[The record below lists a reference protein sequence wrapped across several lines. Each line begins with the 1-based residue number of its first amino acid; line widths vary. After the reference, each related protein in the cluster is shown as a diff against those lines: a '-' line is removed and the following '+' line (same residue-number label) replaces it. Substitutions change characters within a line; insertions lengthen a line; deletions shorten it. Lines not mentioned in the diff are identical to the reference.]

1 MLKIFLLLFIFFN
14 LFAQDNGD
22 ESEKWD
28 IVRSNIY
35 FENDMYFNTDYD
47 YTAGIRLS
55 FLYNVKN
62 PGENIFDFSPLN
74 FGDANTYRSFA
85 IVHQMYTP
93 KNKYATM
100 LIPDD
105 RPYAGWTYLE
115 TGLHKSSRKHLRS
128 LNIKVGI
135 IGPYSGAEDL
145 QNFTHRV
152 IGYPRVYGWDNQLST
167 EVGVNLKYSH
177 KWRLMYKKNHI
188 FESSFVP
195 FGEIELGNVSTK
207 ATGGFSM
214 RIGYNIPKDFGV
226 SSIDIG
232 GEDGIPAYKEE
243 ILTKNKCWSF
253 SFNIHAATSLVAR
266 DIFLDGNT
274 FKESHSV
281 NKEEIIGYGGVGI
294 SIRYQRFIFD
304 FIQTYNTRKF
314 TSEDRGHDTG
324 SIVISWI
331 FN

>member
-1 MLKIFLLLFIFFN
+1 MLKIFLLVFIFFN
-14 LFAQDNGD
+14 LFAQENEDK
-22 ESEKWD
+22 SEKWD
-28 IVRSNIY
+28 IVRSNLY

-47 YTAGIRLS
+47 YTAGLRLS
-55 FLYNVKN
+55 FLYHVTN
-62 PGENIFDFSPLN
+62 PGENIFDFSPLD
-74 FGDANTYRSFA
+74 FGNASTYRSFA

-93 KNKYATM
+93 KNKLETR
-100 LIPDD
+100 LIPND
-105 RPYAGWTYLE
+105 RPYAGWTYVE
-115 TGLHKSSRKHLRS
+115 SGLHKSSKTHLRS
-128 LNIKVGI
+128 LNIKVGT
-135 IGPYSGAEDL
+135 IGPYSGAEYF
-145 QNFTHRV
+145 QNFAHKV
-152 IGYPRVYGWDNQLST
+152 VGSPKVNGWGNQLHN
-167 EVGVNLKYSH
+167 EIGINLKYTH
-177 KWRLMYKKNHI
+177 KWRMMYKKNHTY
-188 FESSFVP
+188 ESSLVP

-243 ILTKNKCWSF
+243 ILTKKKCWSF
-253 SFNIHAATSLVAR
+253 SFNIHAATSLIAR

-274 FKESHSV
+274 FKDSHSV
-281 NKEEIIGYGGVGI
+281 NKEEIIGYAGVGV

-304 FIQTYNTRKF
+304 FIQIYNTRKF
-314 TSEDRGHDTG
+314 SSEETGHDTG